1 MTVKRDN
8 VHVILS
14 EEDFNIFKGAYDI
27 LSMII
32 EEGRVAHK
40 NDVDINVIDEENQE
54 IRYSTIESAY
64 CSLGNILWYRQ

>member
-14 EEDFNIFKGAYDI
+14 EEDFNIFEEAYDI

-32 EEGRVAHK
+32 EEYRVAHK
-40 NDVDINVIDEENQE
+40 NDVDINVIDEESHE
-54 IRYSTIESAY
+54 IRYSEIESAY
-64 CSLGNILWYRQ
+64 SSLGSILWYRK

>member
-8 VHVILS
+8 VHITLS
-14 EEDFNIFKGAYDI
+14 EEDFNIFEESYDI

-40 NDVDINVIDEENQE
+40 NDVDINVVDEEGHE
-54 IRYSTIESAY
+54 IRYSEIESAY
-64 CSLGNILWYRQ
+64 SSLGTLLWYRP